1 MANQQVISKC
11 AGLVAANDIKLSAIT
26 QNKMG
31 GNTVYVNRD
40 GKLAESGSGKL
51 HFQVSDVDIPFGV
64 SAYQGED
71 KNVAPRKS
79 VDISFRNLESK
90 PKLSEFHRFIKEID
104 EVVIGAVADGTL
116 TGGVTKSYEVAK
128 EKVRPSIRVDES
140 GKYADTM
147 KFNVT
152 DNTKLFVNKESRE
165 ALPVEMDS
173 IPKGS
178 KADLIVEL
186 SSIYMI
192 GKNNIGVTYRVN
204 QIRLRSSAAKL
215 QEYAFVDDSDDEDD
229 LNSEVTSVHSELPLE
244 ERRMSYVEYP
254 NSP

>member
-11 AGLVAANDIKLSAIT
+11 TGLVAANDIKLSAIT

-31 GNTVYVNRD
+31 GNTVYVNRH
-40 GKLAESGSGKL
+40 GKLASSGSPKL
-51 HFQVSDVDIPFGV
+51 YFQISDADIPFGV

-71 KNVAPRKS
+71 KSVAPRKS
-79 VDISFRNLESK
+79 VDISFRNVDTK
-90 PKLSEFHRFIKEID
+90 PKLGEFRRFINEID
-104 EVVIGAVADGTL
+104 QLVIGAVADGTL
-116 TGGVTKSYEVAK
+116 TGGVVKSYEVAK

-152 DNTKLFVNKESRE
+152 NGTKLFLDKESRE
-165 ALPVEMDS
+165 PLDLDMDS

-186 SSIYMI
+186 SSIYII

-204 QIRLRSSAAKL
+204 QIRLRSSTAKL
-215 QEYAFVDDSDDEDD
+215 QEYAFVDDSDEDEETVSYPVVDND
-229 LNSEVTSVHSELPLE
+229 EATSENSSLCE
-244 ERRMSYVEYP
+244 M
-254 NSP
+254 

>member
-11 AGLVAANDIKLSAIT
+11 AGLVASNDIKLSAIT

-31 GNTVYVNRD
+31 GNTVYVNRN
-40 GKLAESGSGKL
+40 GKLAETGSGKL
-51 HFQVSDVDIPFGV
+51 HFQVSDVDVPFGV
-64 SAYQGED
+64 SAYQSED
-71 KNVAPRKS
+71 KSVAPRKS
-79 VDISFRNLESK
+79 VDISFRNVEGK
-90 PKLSEFHRFIKEID
+90 PKLREFHRFIKEID
-104 EVVIGAVADGTL
+104 EVVIAAVADGTL
-116 TGGVTKSYEVAK
+116 TGGVIKSYEVAK

-140 GKYADTM
+140 GKYSDTM

-152 DNTKLFVNKESRE
+152 DNTKLFVNKETRDPVS
-165 ALPVEMDS
+165 VEMDS

-204 QIRLRSSAAKL
+204 QIRLRSATAKL
-215 QEYAFVDDSDDEDD
+215 QEYAFVDDSDDDD
-229 LNSEVTSVHSELPLE
+229 EMPGDGVSSENGSACE
-244 ERRMSYVEYP
+244 M
-254 NSP
+254 